1 MSIFSKLNIKT
12 NAAVPATKGWVT
24 VWVLYIFLVLFVF
37 DFYNYSQCEQKSRAY
52 VDARFN
58 LDPSNPFTVESAIE
72 RLFGNG
78 AAADKR
84 LADAEKR
91 IEALEKKLRVNAA
104 GATGA
109 ARPTADADQ
118 KKKSE

>member
-37 DFYNYSQCEQKSRAY
+37 DIYNYSQCEQKSRSY
-52 VDARFN
+52 VDARFK
-58 LDPSNPFTVESAIE
+58 LDPSTPFTVESAIE
-72 RLFGNG
+72 RLFWQG

-91 IEALEKKLRVNAA
+91 IDALEKKLRVNAV
-104 GATGA
+104 GATEA
-109 ARPTADADQ
+109 ARPTADQ